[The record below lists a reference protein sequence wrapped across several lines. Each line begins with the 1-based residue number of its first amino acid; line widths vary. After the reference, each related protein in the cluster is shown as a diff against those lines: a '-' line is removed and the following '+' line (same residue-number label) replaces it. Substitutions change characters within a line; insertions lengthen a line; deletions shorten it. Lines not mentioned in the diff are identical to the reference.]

1 MLSSLSESC
10 LFVNVLF
17 LHLKY
22 LAMENFAVSNGQLRT
37 NY

>member
-17 LHLKY
+17 LHL
-22 LAMENFAVSNGQLRT
+22 AMENFAVSNGQLRT